1 MDMPSEH
8 VISLLRYLDGKLEK
22 YVGPSIVGSYM
33 KLVRS
38 RMRTKMTASTEIA
51 KKVESLIIK
60 CAEVRTTLLQKEKRL
75 RESKSECAKL
85 QKSLTAEK
93 ELRKSSEKICESLL
107 SDIETTRK
115 STVNL

>member
-1 MDMPSEH
+1 
-8 VISLLRYLDGKLEK
+8 
-22 YVGPSIVGSYM
+22 
-33 KLVRS
+33 
-38 RMRTKMTASTEIA
+38 MTASTEIA

-93 ELRKSSEKICESLL
+93 ELHELIANPAKRDLL
-107 SDIETTRK
+107 HVAKLVAKAKELAKELDLFLSGLEETK
-115 STVNL
+115 